1 MDHML
6 VLLLIFLG
14 NSIMFS
20 IVGVPIYIASNST
33 QGFPFLHNPDQH
45 LLIVVFLII
54 AILTGVRYL
63 TVLLTCVGLMISDV
77 EHLFI

>member
-14 NSIMFS
+14 NSMFS

-45 LLIVVFLII
+45 LLIVVFLIT

-63 TVLLTCVGLMISDV
+63 AVLLTCVGLMISDV